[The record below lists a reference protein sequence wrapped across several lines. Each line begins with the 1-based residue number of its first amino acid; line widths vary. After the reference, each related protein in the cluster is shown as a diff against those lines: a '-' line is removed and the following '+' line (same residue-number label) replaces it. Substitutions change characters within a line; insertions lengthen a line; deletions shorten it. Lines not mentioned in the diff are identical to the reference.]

1 MAITYKVAWQKK
13 DEKIMDEA
21 CALWVELGAL
31 KEASQGKQRA
41 ELLSVVAYDGDKL
54 VAVSVI
60 QVGML
65 PQVHAKVCLFRC
77 IVHPE
82 YRRRG
87 IATELATRSLVV
99 SEEWSKE
106 NPKHQA
112 MAFAI
117 RVETQNLL
125 AKTYQPVWNNKLT
138 FIGYTQDGLPL
149 YLRWFGHA
157 YFGEEQDPDFTF
169 YPNRPGKL
177 GRV

>member
-54 VAVSVI
+54 VAVSVM

-87 IATELATRSLVV
+87 IATELASRSLVV

-117 RVETQNLL
+117 RVETQTLL
-125 AKTYQPVWNNKLT
+125 EKTYQPVWNNKLT